1 MFCREHTSIWLK
13 VQICKQTGLRYVCR
27 IKMKTLKWIILG
39 LLIAAP
45 VIANLAS
52 AQDAGAG
59 APAYIAP
66 GTFAYHL
73 STNAV
78 ARTNGISN
86 IAIGL
91 GEVSGFFSVGT
102 NLALVSN
109 IAWSPDFW
117 LKGVTGLSATC
128 IGFSNQMAGCAM
140 FNGQGLATMVS
151 PRHYLCATHMH
162 PEGWG
167 MIAFLDTN
175 NVVFWRR
182 TLQRV
187 NLTNTPAR
195 DTSIGILDADL
206 PSSVGFLPMLP
217 TNYSSYLSTDATTV
231 VQGIGMN
238 QQLQLF
244 SQPLTF
250 WPAVVG
256 WDHTRTTPFGLT
268 LDWNRALTGGDSSN
282 PDMVL
287 ADNQLVLVSHNH
299 FFGGGPNYASQ
310 IPAINEQMHY
320 LSTNNAA
327 GSDYQ
332 LTCQSLGKWPKLGK

>member
-1 MFCREHTSIWLK
+1 
-13 VQICKQTGLRYVCR
+13 
-27 IKMKTLKWIILG
+27 MKTLLRTYLA
-39 LLIAAP
+39 LLIAAIMIIVRP
-45 VIANLAS
+45 AS
-52 AQDAGAG
+52 AQYSPAG
-59 APAYIAP
+59 APDGMANPLRYIAP

-86 IAIGL
+86 IYNGSL
-91 GEVSGFFSVGT
+91 EMSGCSLVGT

-109 IAWSPDFW
+109 IVWSTNFW

-167 MIAFLDTN
+167 MTAFLDTN
-175 NVVFWRR
+175 NVVVWRR
-182 TLQRV
+182 TVQRV
-187 NLTNTPAR
+187 NLTNTPAP

-206 PSSVGFLPMLP
+206 PPSVGFLPVLP
-217 TNYSSYLSTDATTV
+217 TNFSSYLPTNGTTI

-238 QQLQLF
+238 QQFQLF
-244 SQPLTF
+244 SQPMTF
-250 WPAVVG
+250 WPAVVV
-256 WDHTRTTPFGLT
+256 WDHNRTTPFGLT
-268 LDWNRALTGGDSSN
+268 LSWNVALTGGDSSN
-282 PDMVL
+282 PELLLVE
-287 ADNQLVLVSHNH
+287 NQLVLVSHN
-299 FFGGGPNYASQ
+299 FGYGGGPNYASQ

-332 LTCQSLGKWPKLGK
+332 LTFQSLAGWPKLGRL

>member
-1 MFCREHTSIWLK
+1 LI
-13 VQICKQTGLRYVCR
+13 V
-27 IKMKTLKWIILG
+27 LG
-39 LLIAAP
+39 LLISAP
-45 VIANLAS
+45 VMLKPAS
-52 AQDAGAG
+52 AQDVTAG
-59 APAYIAP
+59 APSYIAP

-86 IAIGL
+86 VAVGL

-102 NLALVSN
+102 NLAMITN
-109 IAWSPDFW
+109 IVWSTDCW

-128 IGFSNQMAGCAM
+128 IGFSNQWLHCAM

-175 NVVFWRR
+175 NVVIWRR

-187 NLTNTPAR
+187 NLTNTPAP

-206 PSSVGFLPMLP
+206 PPSVGFLPVLP
-217 TNYSSYLSTDATTV
+217 TNYSSYLPADATAV

-250 WPAVVG
+250 WPANVA

-282 PDMVL
+282 PVMVL
-287 ADNQLVLVSHNH
+287 VDNQLVLVSHNY
-299 FFGGGPNYASQ
+299 FFNGGPNYASQ
-310 IPAINEQMHY
+310 IPAINEQMHF
-320 LSTNNAA
+320 LSTNNAF

-332 LTCQSLGKWPKLGK
+332 LTCQSLGKWAELEK